1 MKQSNRQHPRVAI
14 VTPVY
19 NGEQFLAETMACV
32 QTQTYPNLLHI
43 VLDNA
48 SVDSTPDIIA
58 RYRNGRVP
66 LVTRRN
72 PEVLSMYDNWET
84 SLRLIGPDVSYFL
97 ILCADDL
104 ITDDAIEKLVDVAEV
119 DPDIGVVGC
128 QWTTGTQPGGD
139 VDIHGKGL
147 PTDMAVFDGRWFV
160 KTYLTK
166 FHSATSP
173 QCQLFRRSLLR
184 DDVPFHKYD
193 EMLMDIDVCLRAAVD
208 GKYGF
213 VHAPLGFT
221 REHADRTTSTVR
233 KLVEDFTSNW
243 LALINRHGPSVMSA
257 ADLVTCRRAYLQHYF
272 RRLLLWRFRD
282 GNKKLYDHHLAIL
295 KEQGIQPSPLNYVEA
310 LLVWAWQVARGNRG
324 DVGAATSLWPKAR
337 LELSEMV
344 DRPTAA
350 ADRRR
355 SESNC

>member
-1 MKQSNRQHPRVAI
+1 MKQSKGSPGLVAI

-32 QTQTYPNLLHI
+32 QAQTYPNLVHI

-48 SVDSTPDIIA
+48 STDSTPDIIA
-58 RYRNGRVP
+58 GYRNGRVP

-72 PEVLSMYDNWET
+72 PQILSMYDNWET

-104 ITDDAIEKLVDVAEV
+104 IAPDAIEKLVAVADL
-119 DPDIGVVGC
+119 DPGIGVVGS
-128 QWTTGTQPGGD
+128 QWTMGTHPDWEAGLQGE
-139 VDIHGKGL
+139 GL
-147 PTDMAVFDGRWFV
+147 PKDMTVFDGRWFV
-160 KTYLTK
+160 RTYLMK

-173 QCQLFRRSLLR
+173 QCQLFRRSLLEAG
-184 DDVPFHKYD
+184 VPFHKYD
-193 EMLMDIDVCLRAAVD
+193 EMLMDIDVCLRAAID

-221 REHADRTTSTVR
+221 REHGDRTTSTIR
-233 KLVEDFTSNW
+233 KLTEDFTANW

-257 ADLVTCRRAYLQHYF
+257 ADLATCRRAYLQHYF

-282 GNKKLYDHHLAIL
+282 RNEPLYQRHVAFL
-295 KEQGIQPSPLNYVEA
+295 KEQGVQPSPLNYIEA
-310 LLVWAWQVARGNRG
+310 LLVWAWQVARGARG
-324 DVGAATSLWPKAR
+324 DVGAATSLWPRAR
-337 LELSEMV
+337 LELSEIGHSSPGGP
-344 DRPTAA
+344 R
-350 ADRRR
+350 
-355 SESNC
+355 